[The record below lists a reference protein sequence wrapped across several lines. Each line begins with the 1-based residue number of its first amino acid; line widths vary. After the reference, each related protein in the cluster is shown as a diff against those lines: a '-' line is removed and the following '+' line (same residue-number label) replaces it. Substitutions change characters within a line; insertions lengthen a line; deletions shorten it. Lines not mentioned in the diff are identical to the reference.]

1 MAIRLLAFVVAICWS
16 VNALGLNALGQNALG
31 QNALGQKGDLPPPP
45 ARPQMPRP
53 AWAPPT
59 GEPIPGAAAP
69 DADPLQLLENSSQV
83 QAELGLTSHQKQ
95 NIHLV
100 AIHNQSKLEALSHRL
115 EGQSEAQMREQID
128 SERCNVQLMI
138 WRELTPKQIVRLQQ
152 MMLQLEGPGM
162 AILDRQIARHL
173 QISPDQGQ
181 KLGAACQRRS
191 EEVRRAVKPSAQ
203 GENSC
208 TLTAE
213 NRSRVKQIRLRE
225 DRDIVAQLEPEQQA
239 ELIQLMG
246 PKINLESPLPPDRLK
261 KPQKE

>member
-138 WRELTPKQIVRLQQ
+138 WRELTPKQIVRLQ
-152 MMLQLEGPGM
+152 
-162 AILDRQIARHL
+162 
-173 QISPDQGQ
+173 
-181 KLGAACQRRS
+181 
-191 EEVRRAVKPSAQ
+191 
-203 GENSC
+203 
-208 TLTAE
+208 
-213 NRSRVKQIRLRE
+213 
-225 DRDIVAQLEPEQQA
+225 
-239 ELIQLMG
+239 
-246 PKINLESPLPPDRLK
+246 
-261 KPQKE
+261 